1 MRKSILGFTCLLFV
15 LSINA
20 QGNSTKTN
28 KKIRP
33 AAYRTE
39 AYLPLLKNKRV
50 AVFANNTAT
59 IGNTHLVDSLQ
70 KLGVNIVV
78 AFAPEHGFRGKA
90 DAGEDVKSDRDAAT
104 GITVISLYGKKS
116 HPSAEDLKDIDVL
129 LFDIQDVG
137 LRYYTYISSLQEFI
151 ETAIEN
157 NKPLIILDRPNPNG
171 FYVDGPVLDTAYRS
185 FVGMQPIPI
194 VYGMTIGEYAT
205 MIAEEKW
212 LSSKANEKYSSLN
225 LKEKKAQL
233 LVVPCENY
241 THRSKYILPIKP
253 SPNLPDMSSIYW
265 YGSTCFFE
273 GTSLSEGRGT
283 DHPFAIFGSPSLPNT
298 LYSFTPI
305 SREGAKDPK
314 LKDQLCFGWN
324 LSGSQESVL
333 KKVDHKIQIK
343 WIIRAY
349 QLFPD
354 KEAFFLKPNSDKST
368 AYYFNKLAGNKELM
382 EQIKAGI
389 SEADIRKS
397 WEPKLKAFKI
407 IRKKYLLYPDF
418 E

>member
-1 MRKSILGFTCLLFV
+1 MKKSIFGIASLLIFLMV
-15 LSINA
+15 NA
-20 QGNSTKTN
+20 QSNTKKTSDS
-28 KKIRP
+28 IRP

-50 AVFANNTAT
+50 GVFANHTAT
-59 IGNTHLVDSLQ
+59 IGKTHLVDSLQ
-70 KLGVNIVV
+70 KMGVNIVI

-90 DAGEDVKSDRDAAT
+90 DAGEDINNYKDSAT
-104 GITVISLYGKKS
+104 GIKVVSLYGKKS
-116 HPSAEDLKDIDVL
+116 HPSAEDLKGVDIL

-151 ETAIEN
+151 ETAFEN

-171 FYVDGPVLDTAYRS
+171 FYVDGPVLDTAYKS

-205 MIAEEKW
+205 MISGEKW
-212 LSSKANEKYSSLN
+212 LTTKANEKYASFD
-225 LKEKKAQL
+225 LKEKQSNL
-233 LVVPCENY
+233 IIVPCENY
-241 THRSKYILPIKP
+241 THLSKYILPIKP

-273 GTSLSEGRGT
+273 GTNLSEGRGT
-283 DHPFAIFGSPSLPNT
+283 DHPFAIFGSPLLPNT
-298 LYSFTPI
+298 LYSFTPT

-324 LSGSQESVL
+324 LSGSPESVL
-333 KKVDHKIQIK
+333 KQVNHKIQIQL
-343 WIIRAY
+343 IIKAY
-349 QLFPD
+349 QQFPN
-354 KEAFFLKPNSDKST
+354 KEAFFLKPSTNKPT

-382 EQIKAGI
+382 EQIIAGK
-389 SEADIRKS
+389 SEEFIRKS
-397 WEPKLKAFKI
+397 WEPKINAFKT